1 MQQLIFTRL
10 PGRHLH
16 HHLAVT
22 RLGPG
27 EVTLAHTH
35 DYPEIFLVTGGR
47 GVHGCNGRELPIGR
61 GELAWVQPA
70 DRHYYRTGAGA
81 GLELINLALAPAWWK
96 NFSGLFQP
104 RLAPRR
110 AAGDPR
116 HGHRRLAEAE
126 TAALEV
132 ILRTWLAE
140 AADSNLWQTE
150 VVARLLRT
158 LVARPEVARGGVAPD
173 WLAKWRADLATGENI
188 GAPLSYWQKRC
199 ARSPEHLARTCR
211 RVYGVVPTE
220 LISRARVA
228 WVQERLRRG
237 EDKVAALALEAGFQN
252 LGYFYRTFRRIA
264 GATPRTWRREQA
276 RDAAVP
282 R

>member
-1 MQQLIFTRL
+1 MQRLQFSRL
-10 PGRHLH
+10 PDRGTH

-22 RLGPG
+22 RLGAN

-35 DYPEIFLVTGGR
+35 DFPEIFLVTR
-47 GVHGCNGRELPIGR
+47 GHGIHWTNGRELPVGR

-70 DRHYYRTGAGA
+70 DRHYYRTGAGSA
-81 GLELINLALAPAWWK
+81 LELINLALDPAWWK
-96 NFSGLFQP
+96 RFSGLYQP
-104 RLAPRR
+104 RMAPRR
-110 AAGDPR
+110 IAD
-116 HGHRRLAEAE
+116 GHRRLGESE
-126 TAALEV
+126 TAELEA
-132 ILRTWLAE
+132 ILDAWLT
-140 AADSNLWQTE
+140 DQTNSNLRQLE

-158 LVARPEVARGGVAPD
+158 LETRPEAARGGVAPD
-173 WLAKWRADLATGENI
+173 WLAKWRAELATGANI
-188 GAPLSYWQKRC
+188 GAPLSYWQKRSG
-199 ARSPEHLARTCR
+199 RSPEHLARTCR
-211 RVYGVVPTE
+211 RVYGIVPTE
-220 LISRARVA
+220 LISRARVS

-264 GATPRTWRREQA
+264 GATPRAWRRDQA